1 MKTIIVGIGNSQ
13 FTDDGIGLLVAQN
26 MKSKNLDA
34 ETMVTDTSPYGL
46 DILELIAGFDKA
58 IVIDA
63 VQTGKNEPGF
73 IYRFDINAVQ
83 FASKIY
89 THGIDFIT
97 SLKLGEK
104 LGLAIPNEIIV
115 FGIEVQNVDDL
126 NEECTPKVRAA
137 LPFCVENIMHELN
150 MSTVSN

>member
-1 MKTIIVGIGNSQ
+1 MKTIVVGIGNSQ
-13 FTDDGIGLLVAQN
+13 FADDGIGLLVAQN
-26 MKSKNLDA
+26 IKSKNLDP
-34 ETMVTDTSPYGL
+34 ETMVVDASPCGL

-58 IVIDA
+58 IIIDA

-73 IYRFDINAVQ
+73 IYRFDINQVQ
-83 FASKIY
+83 SPLRVFP
-89 THGIDFIT
+89 HGMDFIT

-104 LGLAIPNEIIV
+104 LGLAIPNQIIV
-115 FGIEVQNVDDL
+115 FGIEIQKVDDL